1 MLLIPHV
8 AMPKLL
14 PEEKFADVKIP
25 VIPSRDHY
33 ISWAL
38 ACLGEDTTTSH
49 FDFSGPL
56 TEAIL
61 LGTIAVRNPGAKLTW
76 NAEKMELRGAPTAQE
91 LLTKPYRSGWE
102 PKWI

>member
-1 MLLIPHV
+1 
-8 AMPKLL
+8 
-14 PEEKFADVKIP
+14 
-25 VIPSRDHY
+25 
-33 ISWAL
+33 
-38 ACLGEDTTTSH
+38 LGEDTTTSH

-76 NAEKMELRGAPTAQE
+76 NAEKMELRGAPNAQD